1 MSEAAEI
8 AGDLDCEDLGPTDG
22 EMVGPTL
29 GCELTTT
36 LGIIVG
42 RIDLYGVEEL
52 NPEGDRQVP
61 EALNGC

>member
-1 MSEAAEI
+1 
-8 AGDLDCEDLGPTDG
+8 
-22 EMVGPTL
+22 MVGPTL